1 MQEQDIFI
9 NALSYADPAERSRYL
24 DGVCQADAS
33 LRQRIDELLE
43 CHQSS
48 DSVLDRR
55 PVELVVSLEFQEDIT
70 ESFAEPAETTALQ
83 QLQPYLELS
92 NYPGS
97 LGRLGHYELLQILGQ
112 GGYGIVAKAVDTKL
126 ERRVAIKVLA
136 PHLAITSPPR
146 KRFLREARSAAAVRH
161 EHVVQTYAVE
171 DGPLPHLV
179 TEFIAGETLQQRLD
193 RLGPFDASEVVRI
206 GRQIALGL
214 AAAHQQGLVHR
225 DIKPAN
231 ILLQEGV
238 EEQAKLT
245 DFGLAQ
251 TADDASMT
259 QSGVIAG
266 TPLYMSPEQVSG
278 HDLDLRADL
287 FSLGSVLYGMTV
299 GHPPFRA
306 PSTLAILKRVAEDTP
321 RPIRQMIPEAPRG
334 LCDVIAR
341 LHEKSKERR
350 YASAQEV
357 ADALATCLIEKPTGW
372 AAWSVAKRAAAVAIV
387 LFMVAT
393 VGVLAGMS
401 PFNKPQVVAQ
411 SDSLVVSQPEL
422 QTAEP
427 QLDSPEVSS
436 EVAASSPAVE
446 QVAVAATQQPE
457 LSPSE
462 LANPELTE
470 WDRTLIAMPV
480 EQQQIEFRKK
490 LVELN
495 PELPDSAVGLTLT
508 DGKITSCVINP
519 SRYLLDIS
527 PLRALRDLEILRL
540 DGGGLVEDLR
550 PLSTSMKLRRLVIN
564 SHPIR
569 DLTPLAK
576 LPLTEIALW
585 LWPGDDISPLRGMK
599 LTYANVGGSNVSDI
613 SPLRGMPLTGLCLN
627 HSKVEDLSPLEGMP
641 LTHLETQH
649 NRVWNLKPIAKA
661 PLERLWT
668 QGSLVV
674 DYDPIKNM
682 TTVLDLT
689 VNYDAERDDA
699 VLRTL
704 TSLEKINGNPVSEI
718 LK

>member
-43 CHQSS
+43 CHESS
-48 DSVLDRR
+48 GSVLDRR
-55 PVELVVSLEFQEDIT
+55 PVELVVSLQFQEDIT
-70 ESFAEPAETTALQ
+70 ESFEEPVETTALQ
-83 QLQPYLELS
+83 QLRPYLETS
-92 NYPGS
+92 DYPSS
-97 LGRLGHYELLQILGQ
+97 LGKLGHYELLQILGQ

-136 PHLAITSPPR
+136 PHLAVTSPSR

-171 DGPLPHLV
+171 DRPLPHLV

-193 RLGPFDASEVVRI
+193 RLGPFEATDVVRI
-206 GRQIALGL
+206 GRQIAMGL

-231 ILLQEGV
+231 ILLQAGV

-251 TADDASMT
+251 AADDASLT

-266 TPLYMSPEQVSG
+266 TPMYMSPEQVSG
-278 HDLDLRADL
+278 DDLDLRADL
-287 FSLGSVLYGMTV
+287 FSLGSVLYVMMV

-321 RPIRQMIPEAPRG
+321 RPIRQMIPEAPQG
-334 LCDVIAR
+334 LCDVIAK

-350 YASAQEV
+350 YGSAQEV
-357 ADALATCLIEKPTGW
+357 ADALTTCLIERPTGW
-372 AAWSVAKRAAAVAIV
+372 SSWSVAKRGVAAAIV

-401 PFNKPQVVAQ
+401 PFTKPQAVAQ
-411 SDSLVVSQPEL
+411 SDSAVASLPDLKAV
-422 QTAEP
+422 EP
-427 QLDSPEVSS
+427 KQDSPEVSS
-436 EVAASSPAVE
+436 EAIASTPAVE
-446 QVAVAATQQPE
+446 QVAVAATPQRE
-457 LSPSE
+457 PSTPE

-470 WDRTLIAMPV
+470 WDRELIAMSGV
-480 EQQQIEFRKK
+480 QKQVAFRKK
-490 LVELN
+490 LAELN
-495 PELPDSAVGLTLT
+495 PGLLESVIHFQEE
-508 DGKITSCVINP
+508 DGKITQCHVNP
-519 SRYLLDIS
+519 SLMLKDLS
-527 PLRALRDLEILRL
+527 PFRALRDLVGLRL
-540 DGGGLVEDLR
+540 DAGGLVEDLR
-550 PLSTSMKLRRLVIN
+550 PLSTLKLKMLVITG
-564 SHPIR
+564 HPIR
-569 DLTPLAK
+569 DLSPLAG
-576 LPLTEIALW
+576 LPLTQIALW
-585 LWPGDDISPLRGMK
+585 HWPGDDLSPLRGMK
-599 LTYANVGGSNVSDI
+599 LTYANVGGSKVSDI

-627 HSKVEDLSPLEGMP
+627 YSEVEDLSPLEGMQ
-641 LTHLETQH
+641 LTQLETQH
-649 NRVWNLKPIAKA
+649 NRVWNLKPIAQA
-661 PLERLWT
+661 PLGRLWT
-668 QGSLVV
+668 KGSLVV
-674 DYDPIKNM
+674 DYEPIRNM
-682 TTVLDLT
+682 PNLADVTL
-689 VNYDAERDDA
+689 NYDAERDDG

-704 TSLEKINGNPVSEI
+704 KSLEKVNGKPASEV